1 MGAFNWRGYS
11 NATLDKLLQDAAI
24 EVDEAKRRKLL
35 EHLPPAYEAYVMREQ
50 VGIAH
55 PQVHDKR
62 TSRIHEAL
70 KKQVLDGRKLLGEPE
85 NFDF

>member
-1 MGAFNWRGYS
+1 EPVSIEAGPNWRQ
-11 NATLDKLLQDAAI
+11 ALLKAVS
-24 EVDEAKRRKLL
+24 EFKRRKLL
-35 EHLPPAYEAYVMREQ
+35 EHLPAAYEAYLMREQ

-55 PQVHDKR
+55 PRVHDKR
-62 TSRIHEAL
+62 NSRIHEAL